1 MIRSQ
6 ELAEAFFILLK
17 QTESKKIGSVFEA
30 FVSYLEENNL
40 LAQLETV
47 VRYLESY
54 IQKENDFNTLFIDT
68 AFPLNEEM
76 VEKIKAFIKVSSKVS
91 VQTKVN
97 PKLIGGFKATHQG
110 VVTDASIAYNLQVL
124 KSRLTK

>member
-6 ELAEAFFILLK
+6 ELAEAFFTLLK
-17 QTESKKIGSVFEA
+17 QTESKKIDSVFEA

-40 LAQLETV
+40 LATLPNV

-68 AFPLNEEM
+68 AFPLEDETINA
-76 VEKIKAFIKVSSKVS
+76 IKKFINISSKVS
-91 VQTKVN
+91 VQTKIDS
-97 PKLIGGFKATHQG
+97 KLIGGFKTNYQG
-110 VVTDASIAYNLQVL
+110 VVTDTSIAYNLQVL